1 MATKPLLINA
11 TQGYRV
17 DSPNKWVPISAPD
30 AFISSIETSDGSETA
45 SLEQFN
51 TLVSGVPS
59 PWARIKLTVYALTS
73 ESLSNEKDK
82 RTLVECYRHLRS
94 EWRGLMATYILC
106 SDRFILSDPIPLFG
120 RTIEE
125 TYGRFDVRSILG
137 QMLYDDAVLWKY
149 TSDTGKNE
157 ESAPKIQF
165 LYYKDPESAE
175 KVLVGATSPYTIFF
189 ASTNY
194 SMSKAVNTVQKRESL
209 FWIDDDGKFAD
220 PTSESFRKHFS
231 DIRVKNDFRKIVLF
245 LNDVKS
251 CRNLYRDALI
261 NVGGEEIR
269 SHVYEIETILGTIA
283 DEWIKDIIRVCPE
296 ANAKDLPVSINDAAK
311 PSGPLYQL
319 FNKKYTYYWACDN
332 AKTYFFSM
340 TETVGSVKI
349 DNVQDLFIDSKYII
363 GLKCAIGEQKK
374 FENAPV
380 TYLMAEDKAVGTV
393 YYCSLPFSR
402 FAIEHCMKNEIA
414 KIVKGE
420 SLKVKLLASVNSN
433 TLKVVL
439 RANIGDQNE
448 EVDIVTKE
456 FIIVEPDSIGHVIT
470 WPNFASNKWTQ
481 YYYYSEYPMNGSG
494 IKVLPVFKSVD
505 MIKGK
510 VEGVSDSMLSYDYT
524 YSPMG
529 EGDDSTTC
537 KDDRKK
543 RQIVTYPIGKVDSS
557 AHRYEIIKSP
567 YPLSFIQIM
576 VNRDGRECIAGHL
589 IVKAGENVGN
599 NEMHIIS
606 QDSLKYACVGIDYGS
621 TNTCAYYCSDEKTY
635 PIPFN
640 NRRLVLFGFDSKPRE
655 LAQKNELLF
664 ISNEE
669 PINNN
674 GQVKSWLHEHNDL
687 YINTSE
693 MQKTLVGGV
702 PVNETNIVV
711 KSIDEN
717 FITTNAGVL
726 CNNMKWLSD
735 ANERKQ
741 SYMSTLWLM
750 ICADLFSNKK
760 QPEKLYWSYPSA
772 MGESDKDALKKI
784 FEELC
789 KSDNMPIDGAVIG
802 SKNLQSHT
810 ESEAVCSYALTKK
823 ISLDEDKLF
832 VGIDIGGSTSDILVL
847 GKNESNGRKT
857 LMSQCSIRLA
867 ANHFFNAINSSARF
881 RNALYRFHES
891 KITGVK
897 VINISDVIS
906 KDKAVY
912 SRAPYYLNNV
922 FDQLRGGNEF
932 RRFYNFLSNEVPF
945 AFSLPAYITG
955 ILVFY
960 AGLLVRHVIMTQ
972 GLKGTVNEIH
982 MRYYGKGGRTFEWIY
997 GVYEEKARRFYARCF
1012 KTGLGDDSIKY
1023 YCDNVKEGI
1032 LSGDLLENKS
1042 EVAIGLVNLKSDID
1056 GVYSASVGDDDEAV
1070 GTTVP
1075 KQFLSEVFGEK
1086 GFSYSDDEGNR
1097 IDIDEMDITNGE
1109 FFRNIHCPKNFENFS
1124 KYMELFTNFMEE
1136 TGIINDTDEIRAL
1149 RTSGCEVKN
1158 VVQYYDNDKEYA
1170 KYLEKY
1176 KEYIS
1181 EKGKVQPS
1189 YRMPVFI
1196 AEALY
1201 YLEKVLLPEV
1211 FKE

>member
-1 MATKPLLINA
+1 MEKEIKPLLIKSNNKGRA
-11 TQGYRV
+11 ISKA
-17 DSPNKWVPISAPD
+17 DKWVSMESAD
-30 AFISSIETSDGSETA
+30 SFTRNIETAKTSEKT
-45 SLEQFN
+45 SLDVFN
-51 TLVSGVPS
+51 TLISGVPS
-59 PWARIKLTVYALTS
+59 PWARVKLTDYALS
-73 ESLSNEKDK
+73 QDFKANSDDSSLLDFYKQV
-82 RTLVECYRHLRS
+82 RG
-94 EWRGLMATYILC
+94 EWRGLFATYILF
-106 SDRFILSDPIPLFG
+106 SDRFTISDPIPLVGESMEKTSG
-120 RTIEE
+120 RLE
-125 TYGRFDVRSILG
+125 VRSILG
-137 QMLYDDAVLWKY
+137 QMLFNEQDFWRHS
-149 TSDTGKNE
+149 SDQD
-157 ESAPKIQF
+157 ESPMIQL
-165 LYYKDPESAE
+165 LYYKSSTSPDRE
-175 KVLVGATSPYTIFF
+175 LVGATSPFSIFF
-189 ASTNY
+189 ASSNY
-194 SMSKAVNTVQKRESL
+194 RMQRDKDVYWVR
-209 FWIDDDGKFAD
+209 DGKFCD
-220 PTSESFRKHFS
+220 PTSFTDADKYVDNMKKIILVLN
-231 DIRVKNDFRKIVLF
+231 DIITSCGKYEDALYRIVNDRHRVKLVSECISKFANTWK
-245 LNDVKS
+245 
-251 CRNLYRDALI
+251 
-261 NVGGEEIR
+261 EEIG
-269 SHVYEIETILGTIA
+269 E
-283 DEWIKDIIRVCPE
+283 KCPE
-296 ANAKDLPVSINDAAK
+296 VANLENLPVSINASAK

-319 FNKKYTYYWACDN
+319 FNKAYTYYWAYDSESN
-332 AKTYFFSM
+332 YFFSM

-433 TLKVVL
+433 TLKVIL
-439 RANIGDQNE
+439 RANIGDRNE

-470 WPNFASNKWTQ
+470 WPNFASDKWTK

-505 MIKGK
+505 MIEGK
-510 VEGVSDSMLSYDYT
+510 VKSVSDYMLRYDYT

-529 EGDDSTTC
+529 EGDDSKDC

-557 AHRYEIIKSP
+557 THRYEIIKSP

-589 IVKAGENVGN
+589 IVKSGRNVGN

-606 QDSLKYACVGIDYGS
+606 QDSLKHACVGIDYGS
-621 TNTCAYYCSDEKTY
+621 TNTCAYYCSDGKTY

-674 GQVKSWLHEHNDL
+674 GQVKSWLHEHNGL
-687 YINTSE
+687 YINTSAMKE
-693 MQKTLVGGV
+693 PLVGGV

-735 ANERKQ
+735 AQNRKQ

-750 ICADLFSNKK
+750 ICADLFSNKM

-772 MGESDKDALKKI
+772 MGESDKDALENI
-784 FEELC
+784 FKGLC
-789 KSDNMPIDGAVIG
+789 QSENMPIEGAVIE

-823 ISLDEDKLF
+823 IALNEDKLF

-891 KITGVK
+891 KVTEVK

-972 GLKGTVNEIH
+972 GLKETVNEVH

-1023 YCDNVKEGI
+1023 YCDNVKDGI

-1042 EVAIGLVNLKSDID
+1042 EVAMGLVNLKSDID
-1056 GVYSASVGDDDEAV
+1056 GVYYASTGDDDEAV
-1070 GTTVP
+1070 GSTVP

-1086 GFSYSDDEGNR
+1086 GFSYSDNDGNR

-1136 TGIINDTDEIRAL
+1136 TGIINDIDEIRAL
-1149 RTSGCEVKN
+1149 RTSGCEVEN

-1170 KYLEKY
+1170 KYL
-1176 KEYIS
+1176 KECEAEDS
-1181 EKGKVQPS
+1181 STDDDKKQPS